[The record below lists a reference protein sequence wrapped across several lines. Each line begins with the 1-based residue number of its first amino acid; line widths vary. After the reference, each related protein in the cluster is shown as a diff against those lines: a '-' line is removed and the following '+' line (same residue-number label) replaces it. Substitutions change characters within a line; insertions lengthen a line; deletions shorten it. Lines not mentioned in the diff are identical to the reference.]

1 MSQENVAVIAG
12 MYAGFA
18 AGDVAAVLGPMDPQI
33 EWNEAENFPYA
44 DRNPYIGP
52 DAVAE
57 GVFGRIGA
65 EWEGFGVTEIELV
78 DGGDVVLA
86 MGRYVGTYIAT
97 VESISAQFAH
107 VWRLRDGKVVRF
119 QQYADTAQVNAA
131 VSGERAL

>member
-78 DGGDVVLA
+78 DGGDVVLRPGSGA
-86 MGRYVGTYIAT
+86 GANGQLRVAAQQRAARGT
-97 VESISAQFAH
+97 
-107 VWRLRDGKVVRF
+107 RP
-119 QQYADTAQVNAA
+119 AA
-131 VSGERAL
+131 RALQRGARASATH